1 MPPKK
6 KREHPIGVYRT
17 KAFPWGKV
25 DFPIRPK
32 EGRIGKDG

>member
-1 MPPKK
+1 MV
-6 KREHPIGVYRT
+6 VYT
-17 KAFPWGKV
+17 AKAFPWGKV